1 MHRILFVT
9 YGDLSHA
16 SSRIRALE
24 YKNRF
29 ENEGWATYWVKRR
42 PFSNPGLPLVIQAFR
57 VFIYKRTFTFRF
69 FLHLFQLISNA
80 KSPVDNESRLFI
92 YFQKEFL
99 KPIWLG
105 IVTKLKRVQIVYD
118 IDDAIH
124 LEMNQRERRAFKHF
138 LNTCDVLI
146 CSTTYLSRSLLQE
159 IDITS
164 RYIILPTPVNTKFE
178 QGVSML
184 ETPYVLGWIGSPST
198 QNNLDLVFEALRGY
212 EFSNIMVELCGV
224 NDIVIPTELEGL
236 VCTRKWSLEN
246 QDLLLSRMD
255 YGLAPLKDSD
265 WNQQKGG
272 YKINLYSANGK
283 PTLGSPVGVNLDM
296 MKSMGS
302 YICSDISEWRK
313 TLKMLDKHEL
323 RAEYYKKATGAFEY
337 ASKNMSYSVTYR
349 LLKSQLETME
359 SEYYDGNE

>member
-29 ENEGWATYWVKRR
+29 ENEGWVAQWIKRR
-42 PFSNPGLPLVIQAFR
+42 PFSNPGLPLVIQALR

-69 FLHLFQLISNA
+69 FLHLFQLSRSA
-80 KSPVDNESRLFI
+80 KSQVDNESRLII

-99 KPIWLG
+99 RPIWLG
-105 IVTKLKRVQIVYD
+105 LVTKLRRVYIVFD

-124 LEMNQRERRAFKHF
+124 LEMSHRKKSAFKHF
-138 LNTCDVLI
+138 LDTCDILI
-146 CSTTYLSRSLLQE
+146 CSTSYLTRSLLQE

-164 RYIILPTPVNTKFE
+164 RFIILPTPVNTQFE
-178 QGVSML
+178 QGVSTL

-198 QNNLDLVFEALRGY
+198 QNNLDLVFEALRGNS
-212 EFSNIMVELCGV
+212 FSNIKVELCGV
-224 NDIVIPTELEGL
+224 NEILIPTELKGL
-236 VCTRKWSLEN
+236 VFTRKWSLEN
-246 QDLLLSRMD
+246 QDLLLKEMD

-283 PTLGSPVGVNLDM
+283 PTVGSPVGVNLDI
-296 MKSMGS
+296 MKSMDS

-313 TLKMLDKHEL
+313 TLKMLENHEL
-323 RAEYYKKATGAFEY
+323 RAEYNRKSTSALEY
-337 ASKNMSYSVTYR
+337 ATNHLSYSVTYR
-349 LLKSQLETME
+349 LLKSQLESMD
-359 SEYYDGNE
+359 SKYYDSNE